1 MELRKTEKDQEK
13 YLDDPKFSLSDS
25 ELLFKLRTRMISVK
39 TNFPSMWNKDVSCR
53 TCNLTVEIESQ
64 EHVLR
69 CSGIRQTI
77 DINDGTKYSDI
88 FSHPDKQLYIV
99 RCYRKILSQQ
109 EIMLNASD

>member
-1 MELRKTEKDQEK
+1 
-13 YLDDPKFSLSDS
+13 
-25 ELLFKLRTRMISVK
+25 
-39 TNFPSMWNKDVSCR
+39 MWNKDVSCR

-64 EHVLR
+64 EHLLR

-88 FSHPDKQLYIV
+88 FSHPDKQLNIV
-99 RCYRKILSQQ
+99 RCYRKILRQQ